1 MLRTLNQKISIVLFF
16 IAVLYLIF
24 AYQIPSF
31 PYTEVDADVVPKSLG
46 YLLIFLSLLLFF
58 SKDEESEE
66 KKEERKIPKKEI
78 GMLLGI
84 GAFIL
89 LYIMFLEVLGF
100 VVTTV
105 LFIYLCSWFLG
116 YKNHIVNGIVS
127 ILLPVGLYFMFTE
140 FLKISLPS
148 GILPF

>member
-1 MLRTLNQKISIVLFF
+1 M
-16 IAVLYLIF
+16 
-24 AYQIPSF
+24 
-31 PYTEVDADVVPKSLG
+31 
-46 YLLIFLSLLLFF
+46 IFLSLLLFF